1 MRGSNRRPVRQKRSA
16 SLQAVALC
24 AIGILA
30 VSACSES
37 STDASPGGTGGGSA
51 AAGAAKATCHT
62 NNPPE
67 RGKDLAPGADPAAA
81 VAARTKPAVVV
92 PKNPTNR
99 LISSEMI
106 IGTGDAVGPG
116 STVTVHYVGV
126 QQSDCKEFDSSW
138 NRKEPATFG
147 LDQVITGW
155 RTGLVGMKPGGRRYL
170 VIPAKQAYGDKKT
183 DGRPAGTL
191 VFVVDMISAKAPVA
205 ADPQA
210 LIDATTRGVPKV
222 VVPSPLPATLTTVD
236 EVVGRGTTVAPGMT
250 VVAHYVGVDA
260 QGNQFDS
267 SWRNGD
273 PAKFSLDQVIPGWS
287 EGLVG
292 MKVGG
297 RRTLVI
303 PADKAYGNTPVAG
316 RPAGTLIFVVDLVGA
331 G

>member
-1 MRGSNRRPVRQKRSA
+1 MRGSNRHSVRSMSVAPLRV
-16 SLQAVALC
+16 LALC
-24 AIGILA
+24 AIGVLA
-30 VSACSES
+30 VSACSDS
-37 STDASPGGTGGGSA
+37 STDASPGGAAGGSA
-51 AAGAAKATCHT
+51 TGDASKATCHT
-62 NNPPE
+62 DNPPE

-92 PKNPTNR
+92 PKTPTKR

-106 IGTGDAVGPG
+106 VGTGDAVVDG

-138 NRKEPATFG
+138 SRKEPATFG

-155 RTGLVGMKPGGRRYL
+155 RTGLVGMKPGGRRHL
-170 VIPAKQAYGDKKT
+170 VIPAKEAYGDKKT

-210 LIDATTRGVPKV
+210 LVDATTRGIPKV
-222 VVPSPLPATLTTVD
+222 VVPSPLPTTLTTVD
-236 EVVGRGTTVAPGMT
+236 DVVGKGAAVAPGMT

-303 PADKAYGNTPVAG
+303 PADQAYGNTPQAG